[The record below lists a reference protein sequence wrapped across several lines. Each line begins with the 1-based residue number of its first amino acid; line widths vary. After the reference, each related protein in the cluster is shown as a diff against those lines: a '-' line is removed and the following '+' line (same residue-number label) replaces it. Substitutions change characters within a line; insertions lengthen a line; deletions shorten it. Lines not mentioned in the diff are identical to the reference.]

1 MRGSKGVRRLPK
13 TTWPSHSSMVR
24 ASYPTTGQAPMIT
37 WFCDRKKGFLCL
49 WAFAWILQG
58 PTPVPSNPSS
68 HSSLAIGCEYGR
80 IKETLGQGF
89 RTSLPRSAK
98 KKVKAHGYGHTTK
111 SGLAGGVLQMNQ
123 PAMD

>member
-68 HSSLAIGCEYGR
+68 HSSLAVGVSMAELKRHLVRGSEHPC
-80 IKETLGQGF
+80 LGAQ
-89 RTSLPRSAK
+89 RR
-98 KKVKAHGYGHTTK
+98 K
-111 SGLAGGVLQMNQ
+111 SRHMVMGTQPNLGLQVEFCK
-123 PAMD
+123 